1 MESPPGLPCLP
12 FLQPLTPTSTGP
24 LFPQHPFYSLAE
36 ETIAPNYQAHQVKTP
51 LSWFQDPSKSPPKG
65 PNEEHWLG
73 RSGLTE
79 YRELKRGGSQDPH
92 QSWGGEMD
100 SVWVMWSLRSLWKG
114 PEIDCINES
123 GALESDLG

>member
-1 MESPPGLPCLP
+1 MQGSGMAEGI
-12 FLQPLTPTSTGP
+12 LQAGRKERAHPKERMRNTGCRTKVG
-24 LFPQHPFYSLAE
+24 AVGWGE
-36 ETIAPNYQAHQVKTP
+36 V
-51 LSWFQDPSKSPPKG
+51 
-65 PNEEHWLG
+65 
-73 RSGLTE
+73 GLTE
-79 YRELKRGGSQDPH
+79 YRELKRGGSQDLH